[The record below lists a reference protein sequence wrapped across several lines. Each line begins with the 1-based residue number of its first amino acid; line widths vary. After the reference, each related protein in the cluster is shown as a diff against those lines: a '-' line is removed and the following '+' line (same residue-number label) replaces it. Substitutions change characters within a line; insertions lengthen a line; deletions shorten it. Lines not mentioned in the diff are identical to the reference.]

1 MELKD
6 TISLMMSDRFE
17 DRFKAEYW
25 QTKIRYNKLHK
36 WLVDC
41 DAGNKSEP
49 AFYDSEYIAMMRDQ
63 ASKMGQYLY
72 SMEVR
77 ASYLNIEL

>member
-6 TISLMMSDRFE
+6 TISLMMSDKFE

-25 QTKIRYNKLHK
+25 QTKIRYDKLHK

-49 AFYDSEYIAMMRDQ
+49 AHYDSECIAMMRDQ